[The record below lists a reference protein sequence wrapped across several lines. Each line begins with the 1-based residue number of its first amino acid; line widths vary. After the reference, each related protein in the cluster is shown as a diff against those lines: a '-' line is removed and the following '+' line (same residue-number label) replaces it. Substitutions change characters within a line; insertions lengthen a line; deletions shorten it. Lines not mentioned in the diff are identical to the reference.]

1 MRDTPNIGDLTHKA
15 SLDET
20 EFEEEE
26 KDLNNCLELT
36 NFINE
41 LQKCTDKTARELPQM
56 RRCALMRLL
65 EVLVAYHYDR
75 IIRAVRLPPRP
86 QTTFLDDVPIE
97 NVAPAP

>member
-65 EVLVAYHYDR
+65 EVLVSLRQDNPSGQAAATTTNHLFGR
-75 IIRAVRLPPRP
+75 RA
-86 QTTFLDDVPIE
+86 D
-97 NVAPAP
+97 